1 MKNKFF
7 YSTLVI
13 LSWLG
18 LSFAT
23 MQAQMKNLHGDDREY
38 RIGMHSGNQF
48 RTTFFNDGTF
58 GGNTGN
64 TAGMSIVSIQIPGEW
79 PINSGH
85 WYIIDECMFI
95 LSEVAENYDP
105 TSRTFLTS
113 PGTVRHIQSTVKAAP
128 GGGTVGDKDPN
139 TQAWWTFLPLA
150 GFANSNDKL
159 IAMAKG
165 DQQWWDN
172 DKGIGS
178 WPAFWPDVKD
188 PQNPYKIY
196 STDGWA
202 GSWNGYFGRDKFNA
216 DEESYFVA
224 DDYAKQKFP
233 AFRPDTTDVLRG
245 GLGIRMYVRG
255 FQWSKIAV
263 QDALFIVSDLEN
275 IGTYQHN
282 KVVFGYKIGNNMG
295 QTNGGADA
303 GDDGG
308 SFSVQDYLCWTWDQD
323 GRGPSDWGPTPV
335 GICGAALLETPGNPF
350 DGIDNDNDGNPA
362 SPNYGMRNK
371 QVGPVSLHTVDGSKT
386 FYAGSGQT
394 ITTDMFNPK
403 VLHLTDQI
411 VLIDYN
417 DPRYKRTVKT
427 FKQALL
433 DEGKTSDTDT
443 LLIPFGGFT
452 YKFWNGETLTEI
464 GDNLFDD
471 NLNGL
476 IDENRGEE
484 NPKTHVMTYLY
495 LDHKYIDYLNADETT
510 NGSLNPLIDERR
522 DDGIDNNDD
531 WDLVKDDVG
540 QDGLGPADTDYLG
553 ADAGEGDGKPT
564 PGEPHF
570 DKTDINES
578 DLVGLTSF
586 NLYQWNVAEPLFGT
600 TGKQDDDEGFWNM
613 LKPGSYYAYPSAAN
627 VELLFGSGYFPLPPK
642 HLERMSYAI
651 IVVSGPVGGWTAGAG
666 EVTPPDNLL
675 LEKTT
680 VQLAYN
686 QNYNFAKAPMIP
698 TVTAVAGDK
707 RVTLFWDTQAESS
720 IDPISGMDFEG
731 YKIYRSTDP
740 GWNDMPAITDGHGTV
755 VMREPLAQYDLDN
768 GFSEYATE
776 AQKTGVR
783 FWLGKNTGLKH
794 YFIDTTV
801 TNGTTY
807 YYAVTS
813 YDHGDI
819 LRGIDPSE
827 CTKYIAVQSAGSIEK
842 GKNVV
847 VVRPDAPS
855 AGYVP
860 GKVTKVTALPGST
873 ATGIVDYNILDNT
886 KVKNNHTYQVT
897 FTDTVT
903 GNGINLARSTKD
915 FTLTDITVIDTPK
928 ILLQNSSLQG
938 DLGGPPVKD
947 GFQLTFS
954 GNPSKLN
961 FDSASSGWNRKG
973 IPIVAMKPF
982 SPLKE
987 TVKLLVGDFKIVFGD
1002 TGMSRSK
1009 AFHRGA
1015 EKYAAQSVNFK
1026 VYNVTTNSEVD
1037 FAVRKRVQIAGRF
1050 AFKYAANS
1058 DLQATDEIVFL
1069 ISPEDTIASWRVVFY
1084 IPLDSV
1090 NNSLPGP
1097 GDVLTLKLNKP
1108 FLSNDTLQFTTTAA
1122 SINTETAKADLNKI
1136 KVVPNPYIITNSWEP
1151 HNPYS
1156 TGRGERQLHFT
1167 HLPAKC
1173 TIKIFNV
1180 KGQLVNTIVH
1190 DNPLNDGTAIWN
1202 MLSKDNLEIAYGIYI
1217 YHVQAEGVGER
1228 IGKFVVVK

>member
-1 MKNKFF
+1 MKNNFF
-7 YSTLVI
+7 FLVFI
-13 LSWLG
+13 FFSWFG
-18 LSFAT
+18 FSSSIV
-23 MQAQMKNLHGDDREY
+23 QAQMQNLHGDEREY

-48 RTTFFNDGTF
+48 RTTFFNDGTW

-64 TAGMSIVSIQIPGEW
+64 TAGMSIVNIQIPGEW

-85 WYIIDECMFI
+85 WYCIDGCTFI

-105 TSRTFLTS
+105 STQTFLTS

-165 DQQWWDN
+165 DRQWWN
-172 DKGIGS
+172 DQMGIGS
-178 WPAFWPDVKD
+178 WPMYWPDIKD

-196 STDGWA
+196 SPDGWA

-233 AFRPDTTDVLRG
+233 AFRPDTTDVQRG

-255 FQWSKIAV
+255 FQWAKIAV

-308 SFSVQDYLCWTWDQD
+308 SFSVQDYLCWTWDLD
-323 GRGPSDWGPTPV
+323 GRGPSDFGPAPV
-335 GICGAALLETPGNPF
+335 GIAGAALLETPGNPF
-350 DGIDNDNDGNPA
+350 DGIDNDNDANPA
-362 SPNYGMRNK
+362 SPNYGMKNK
-371 QVGPVSLHTVDGSKT
+371 VEGAVTLSTIDGPKT
-386 FYAGSGQT
+386 FYAGSGPI
-394 ITTDMFNPK
+394 ITSTMFNSR
-403 VLHLTDQI
+403 VIGLDDRI
-411 VLIDYN
+411 VLIDYK
-417 DPRYKRTVKT
+417 DRMYRRAVTT
-427 FKQALL
+427 LRDTL
-433 DEGKTSDTDT
+433 TSLGKSTTDT
-443 LLIPFGGFT
+443 LGVPFGGFV
-452 YKFWNGETLTEI
+452 YKFWVGDTLNEI

-471 NLNGL
+471 NLNGI
-476 IDENRGEE
+476 IDENRGEA
-484 NPKTHVMTYLY
+484 NPKTGVMTYLY
-495 LDHKYIDYLNADETT
+495 LGHKYIDYAITDKTT
-510 NGSLNPLIDERR
+510 NGVLNPLIDERR
-522 DDGIDNNDD
+522 DDGIDNDGN
-531 WDLVKDDVG
+531 WEVAKDDVG
-540 QDGLGPADTDYLG
+540 QDGLGPADLEYRGPDV
-553 ADAGEGDGKPT
+553 GEGDGKPT
-564 PGEPHF
+564 PGETHF

-600 TGKQDDDEGFWNM
+600 TGKQDDDEGFWNI
-613 LKPGSYYAYPSAAN
+613 LKPGSFYAYPSAAN

-642 HLERMSYAI
+642 NLERISYAF
-651 IVVSGPVGGWTAGAG
+651 IVVSGPSGGWTTGAG

-686 QNYNFAKAPMIP
+686 QNYNFAKAPLIP
-698 TVTAVAGDK
+698 TVTTVTGDK
-707 RVTLFWDTQAESS
+707 RVTLFWDDLAESS
-720 IDPISGMDFEG
+720 FDPISSYDFEG

-740 GWNDMPAITDGHGTV
+740 GWNDMAPITDGHGSV
-755 VMREPLAQYDLDN
+755 VMREPLAQYDLEN
-768 GFSEYATE
+768 GFSGYATE
-776 AQKTGVR
+776 AKDTGVR
-783 FWLGKNTGLKH
+783 FWLGKNTGLRH
-794 YFIDTTV
+794 FFIDTTV

-813 YDHGDI
+813 YDHGDVI
-819 LRGIDPSE
+819 RGIDPTE
-827 CTKYIAVQSAGSIEK
+827 CTKYIAVQSSGKVER

-847 VVRPDAPS
+847 VVRPEAPS

-873 ATGIVDYNILDNT
+873 STGIVDYNILNNS
-886 KVKNNHTYQVT
+886 KIKNNHTYQVT
-897 FTDTVT
+897 FSDTVT
-903 GNGINLARSTKD
+903 GSGINLARSTKD
-915 FTLTDITVIDTPK
+915 FTLTDITVIDTPI
-928 ILLQNSSLQG
+928 ILLKNSSLEG

-954 GNPSKLN
+954 GNPAKLS
-961 FDSASSGWNRKG
+961 FDSANSGWSKSG
-973 IPIVAMKPF
+973 IPIITAKPF
-982 SPLKE
+982 SPLNE
-987 TVKLLVGDFKIVFGD
+987 TVRLIVGDFQIVFSD
-1002 TGMSRSK
+1002 TGFGRSK
-1009 AFHRGA
+1009 PFHRGA
-1015 EKYAAQSVNFK
+1015 EKYPAQSVNFK
-1026 VYNVTTNSEVD
+1026 VYNITTNSEVS
-1037 FAVRKRVQIAGRF
+1037 FAIRKRVQVAGRF
-1050 AFKYAANS
+1050 AFKYDPSA
-1058 DLQATDEIVFL
+1058 DKQKTDEIIFL
-1069 ISPEDTIASWRVVFY
+1069 TDGDTVASWRVIFY
-1084 IPLDSV
+1084 LPMANAADTI
-1090 NNSLPGP
+1090 LPGP
-1097 GDVLTLKLNKP
+1097 VDVLTLRLNKP
-1108 FLSNDTLQFTTTAA
+1108 FLSNDTLQFTTISA
-1122 SINTETAKADLNKI
+1122 SVNNEIAKADLGRV

-1180 KGQLVNTIVH
+1180 KGQLVNTIEH

-1202 MLSKDNLEIAYGIYI
+1202 MLSKDNLEISYGIYI
-1217 YHVQAEGVGER
+1217 FHIEAEGVGEK
-1228 IGKFVVVK
+1228 IGKFVVLK